1 MYMQENAGNK
11 EKALKHYMI
20 SARDG
25 HAQSLERIK
34 ALYSNGHAKKDD
46 YTKALQAYQAYLGEI
61 NSSQRDKAAA
71 ADERHR
77 YY

>member
-1 MYMQENAGNK
+1 MYKHGHTTK
-11 EKALKHYMI
+11 E
-20 SARDG
+20 
-25 HAQSLERIK
+25 
-34 ALYSNGHAKKDD
+34 D